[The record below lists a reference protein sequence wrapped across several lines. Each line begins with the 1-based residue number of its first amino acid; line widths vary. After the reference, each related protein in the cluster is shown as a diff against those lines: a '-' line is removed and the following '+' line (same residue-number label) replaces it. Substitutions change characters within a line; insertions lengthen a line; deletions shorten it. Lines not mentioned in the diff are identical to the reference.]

1 MKSDSNDTT
10 ESIKTIAEK
19 LRELS
24 TKAIPHLE
32 SEVHSLIH
40 NAENDEQ
47 RIENL
52 LDELLNYCY
61 DEKVLMLFKELCRY
75 YLVLNPEAVTSYVQ
89 FYREMWG
96 CESVPSPSARGL
108 G

>member
-1 MKSDSNDTT
+1 MKSDSSDTT

-24 TKAIPHLE
+24 TKAIHHLE
-32 SEVHSLIH
+32 NEVHSLIH

-47 RIENL
+47 QIENL

-75 YLVLNPEAVTSYVQ
+75 YLALNPEAVASYVQ
-89 FYREMWG
+89 FYREMWDY
-96 CESVPSPSARGL
+96 ESVPSPSGRGL

>member
-1 MKSDSNDTT
+1 MNLNSHDANN
-10 ESIKTIAEK
+10 SIKTITEK

-24 TKAIPHLE
+24 KKAIPHLE
-32 SEVHSLIH
+32 NEVHSLIH
-40 NAENDEQ
+40 NAEKDDQ

-61 DEKVLMLFKELCRY
+61 DEKVLMLFKKLCRY
-75 YLVLNPEAVTSYVQ
+75 YLVLNPEAVTGYVQ
-89 FYREMWG
+89 FYREMWD
-96 CESVPSPSARGL
+96 CESIPSPSGRGQ